1 MAPEHFSSFTTRR
14 KFIRQAA
21 CAALGTAALTNT
33 IRDLRFI
40 SAAMAQGPISDYK
53 ALVCIFLSGGND
65 SNNLFIP
72 TIASEYANYATIR
85 TPILAIPNT
94 DGGPATALPLNP
106 ANSDGH
112 SYGLHPACYELWKMF
127 NGAPVAL
134 NSNPANTAKMAAL
147 FNTGTL
153 VYPLTKAQYNA
164 GSVAKPPQLFSH
176 SDQVTQWQTSI
187 PDRPPSSGWGGRC
200 ADLLDTI
207 NPRNG
212 NTAVLSLAISLA
224 GANTWEVG
232 GVVQQYSV
240 GTGGVVN
247 LTGYSPST
255 QRQAALQSILGID
268 ELQSNML
275 VQNYALALDHSLA
288 TGSMLSNSLA
298 NSNLY
303 LPGGSFFKD
312 ANNFPNIIVPN
323 SPGPTTFG
331 SGLMSQLKMIARI
344 IDAGYRSAA
353 QGGLGMKRQ
362 IFFCQVGGYD
372 THTAQTNNAGAQ
384 TATPAN
390 AILGSQAN
398 LFAELSQ
405 SINAFQSAV
414 AKIGATYGD
423 PDFEKRVTT
432 FTNSDF
438 GRTFPSN
445 ALGSDHGWGSHHIV
459 VGGAVKGQR
468 TYGKWPTLAVGGPD
482 DTSTGRW
489 IPTTSVDQFA
499 ATLAKWFGVDDTKM
513 STVFPNLGRFA
524 APDLGFMS

>member
-1 MAPEHFSSFTTRR
+1 MDPEHFSSFTTRR

-40 SAAMAQGPISDYK
+40 NAAMAQDQPLTDYK

-72 TIASEYANYATIR
+72 TDPTEYANYAAIR
-85 TPILAIPNT
+85 TPVLAIPNT
-94 DGGPATALPLNP
+94 DGGPATALVLNSL
-106 ANSDGH
+106 NSDGH
-112 SYGLHPACYELWKMF
+112 TYGVHPACRELQGMF
-127 NGAPVAL
+127 NGAPVAV
-134 NSNPANTAKMAAL
+134 NGNTNGGKLAAL

-153 VYPLTKAQYNA
+153 VYPLTKAQYVA
-164 GSVAKPPQLFSH
+164 GSVARPPQLFSH

-187 PDRPPSSGWGGRC
+187 PDRPPSTGWGGRC
-200 ADLLDTI
+200 ADLLDTL

-224 GANTWEVG
+224 GANTFEVG

-240 GTGGVVN
+240 GTGGVVSLSLPGPAN
-247 LTGYSPST
+247 SARL
-255 QRQAALQSILGID
+255 AAFNSILGID
-268 ELQSNML
+268 ELQANML
-275 VQNYALALDHSLA
+275 VQNYALALDHSIA
-288 TGSMLSNSLA
+288 TGSLLSSSLA
-298 NSNLY
+298 NSPLFASYFNV
-303 LPGGSFFKD
+303 
-312 ANNFPNIIVPN
+312 AANFPSIVVPN
-323 SPGPTTFG
+323 GGPTFN
-331 SGLMSQLKMIARI
+331 SGLMSQLKMIAKI

-372 THTAQTNNAGAQ
+372 THTGQTNNSGSSNP
-384 TATPAN
+384 TPAQV
-390 AILGSQAN
+390 ILGSQAN
-398 LFAELSQ
+398 LLAELSQ
-405 SINAFQSAV
+405 SMNAFQA
-414 AKIGATYGD
+414 AMHKIGLQYND
-423 PDFEKRVTT
+423 PDFESNITA

-445 ALGSDHGWGSHHIV
+445 ALGSDHGWGSHHLIM
-459 VGGAVKGQR
+459 GGAVNGQK
-468 TYGKWPTLAVGGPD
+468 TYGRWPALAVGGPD

-499 ATLAKWFGVDDTKM
+499 ATLAKWFGVSSGNM
-513 STVFPNLGRFA
+513 NVVFPNLGRFA
-524 APDLGFMS
+524 APDLGFMG

>member
-1 MAPEHFSSFTTRR
+1 MEPEHFSTFTTRR

-40 SAAMAQGPISDYK
+40 SAAMAQGPVTDYK

-72 TIASEYANYATIR
+72 TEPSEYANYATIR
-85 TPILAIPNT
+85 TPILAIPNA
-94 DGGPATALPLNP
+94 DGSPATALALNP
-106 ANSDGH
+106 LNSDGH
-112 SYGLHPACYELWKMF
+112 SYGLHPACRELQAMF
-127 NGAPVAL
+127 NGAPLPV
-134 NSNPANTAKMAAL
+134 NGNTNAGQLAAL

-187 PDRPPSSGWGGRC
+187 PDRPPSTGWGGRC
-200 ADLLDTI
+200 ADLLDTM

-212 NTAVLSLAISLA
+212 NSAVLSLAISLA

-240 GTGGVVN
+240 NTSGVVSLSAFN
-247 LTGYSPST
+247 PAST
-255 QRQAALQSILGID
+255 ARQTAFNSILGID
-268 ELQSNML
+268 EVQSNML
-275 VQNYALALDHSLA
+275 LQNYALALDHSLA
-288 TGSMLSNSLA
+288 TGSMLSTSLGNSPLLA
-298 NSNLY
+298 NYFNV
-303 LPGGSFFKD
+303 
-312 ANNFPNIIVPN
+312 AANFPNVVVPN
-323 SPGPTTFG
+323 GGPSFG
-331 SGLMSQLKMIARI
+331 SNLMAQLKMIARI
-344 IDAGYRSAA
+344 IDAGYRTTA

-372 THTAQTNNAGAQ
+372 THTAQTNNANAG
-384 TATPAN
+384 TATPDKV
-390 AILGSQAN
+390 ILGSQAN
-398 LFAELSQ
+398 LLAELSQ
-405 SINAFQSAV
+405 CMNAFQA
-414 AKIGATYGD
+414 AMHKIGVQYNDT
-423 PDFEKRVTT
+423 DFEKRVTA

-445 ALGSDHGWGSHHIV
+445 ALGSDHGWGSHHLV
-459 VGGAVKGQR
+459 MGGAVNGRR

-524 APDLGFMS
+524 VPDLGFMS

>member
-1 MAPEHFSSFTTRR
+1 MEPEHFSSFTTRR

-40 SAAMAQGPISDYK
+40 SAAMAQGPVSDYK

-65 SNNLFIP
+65 ANNLFIP
-72 TIASEYANYATIR
+72 TDPTEYANYASIR
-85 TPILAIPNT
+85 TPVLAIPNT
-94 DGGPATALPLNP
+94 DGGPATALALNSQ
-106 ANSDGH
+106 NSDGH
-112 SYGLHPACYELWKMF
+112 TYGVHPACPELQAIF
-127 NGAPVAL
+127 NGAPLPV
-134 NSNPANTAKMAAL
+134 NGNTHAGKLAAL

-153 VYPLTKAQYNA
+153 VYPLTKTEYSS
-164 GSVAKPPQLFSH
+164 GSVARPPQLFSH

-187 PDRPPSSGWGGRC
+187 PDRPPSTGWGGRC
-200 ADLLDTI
+200 ADLLDTL

-212 NTAVLSLAISLA
+212 NTALLSLAISLA

-240 GTGGVVN
+240 STGGVVT
-247 LTGYSPST
+247 LSLPGPSPTPRSV
-255 QRQAALQSILGID
+255 AVNNILGID
-268 ELQSNML
+268 ELQSNLL

-288 TGSMLSNSLA
+288 TGTGLSNALGTSPLLA
-298 NSNLY
+298 SYFNV
-303 LPGGSFFKD
+303 
-312 ANNFPNIIVPN
+312 AANFPSIAVPN
-323 SPGPTTFG
+323 GGPTINN
-331 SGLMSQLKMIARI
+331 SSLMSQLKMVARI

-362 IFFCQVGGYD
+362 IFFCQIGGYD
-372 THTAQTNNAGAQ
+372 THTGQTNNSGSANPTNAQ
-384 TATPAN
+384 V
-390 AILGSQAN
+390 IQGSQAN

-405 SINAFQSAV
+405 SMNAFQA
-414 AKIGATYGD
+414 AMHKIGVQYND
-423 PDFEKRVTT
+423 PDFEKRVTA

-445 ALGSDHGWGSHHIV
+445 ALGSDHGWGSHHLIM
-459 VGGAVKGQR
+459 GGAVNGRQ
-468 TYGKWPTLAVGGPD
+468 TFGKWPTLAVGGPD

-499 ATLAKWFGVDDTKM
+499 ATLAKWFGVDNTKM
-513 STVFPNLGRFA
+513 STVFPNLSRFA
-524 APDLGFMS
+524 VPDLGFMSS

>member
-1 MAPEHFSSFTTRR
+1 MEPEHFSSFTTRR

-21 CAALGTAALTNT
+21 CAALGTVALTNT

-40 SAAMAQGPISDYK
+40 SAAMAQAPINDYK

-72 TIASEYANYATIR
+72 TDPTEYASYASIR
-85 TPILAIPNT
+85 TPVLAIPNS
-94 DGGPATALPLNP
+94 DGGPATALALN
-106 ANSDGH
+106 ALNGDGH
-112 SYGLHPACYELWKMF
+112 TYGLHPACPELQGIF
-127 NGAPVAL
+127 NGTPKLV
-134 NSNPANTAKMAAL
+134 NGNTNNGKLAAL

-153 VYPLTKAQYNA
+153 VYPLTKAQYQS

-187 PDRPPSSGWGGRC
+187 PDRPPSTGWGGRC
-200 ADLLDTI
+200 ADLLDTL
-207 NPRNG
+207 NPHNG

-224 GANTWEVG
+224 GANTFEVG

-240 GTGGVVN
+240 NTGGVVSLSFPGPAN
-247 LTGYSPST
+247 AA
-255 QRQAALQSILGID
+255 RQTAFNSILGID
-268 ELQSNML
+268 ELQANML

-288 TGSMLSNSLA
+288 TGSNLSASLA
-298 NSNLY
+298 NSPLLASYFNV
-303 LPGGSFFKD
+303 
-312 ANNFPNIIVPN
+312 AANFPSIVVPN
-323 SPGPTTFG
+323 GGGTFT
-331 SGLMSQLKMIARI
+331 SSLMAQLKMVAKV
-344 IDAGYRSAA
+344 IDAGYRNAV

-372 THTAQTNNAGAQ
+372 THSGQTNNAGVQ
-384 TATPAN
+384 NPTPAQV
-390 AILGSQAN
+390 ILGSQAN
-398 LFAELSQ
+398 LLAELSQ
-405 SINAFQSAV
+405 SMNAFQA
-414 AKIGATYGD
+414 AMHKIGVQYGD
-423 PDFEKRVTT
+423 ADFEKRVTS

-445 ALGSDHGWGSHHIV
+445 ALGSDHGWGSHHLV
-459 VGGAVKGQR
+459 MGGAVDGQK
-468 TYGKWPTLAVGGPD
+468 TFGTWPALAVGGPD

-499 ATLAKWFGVDDTKM
+499 GTLAKWFGVSSTNM

-524 APDLGFMS
+524 VPDLGFMV

>member
-1 MAPEHFSSFTTRR
+1 MEPEHFSSFTTRR

-40 SAAMAQGPISDYK
+40 NAAMAQAPIGDYK
-53 ALVCIFLSGGND
+53 ALVCIFLAGGND
-65 SNNLFIP
+65 ANNLFIP
-72 TIASEYANYATIR
+72 TDPTEYASYATIR

-94 DGGPATALPLNP
+94 DGGPATALALNSQ
-106 ANSDGH
+106 NSDGH
-112 SYGLHPACYELWKMF
+112 TYGLHPACKELQTMF
-127 NGAPVAL
+127 NAG
-134 NSNPANTAKMAAL
+134 KMAAL

-164 GSVAKPPQLFSH
+164 GSVARPPQLFSH

-187 PDRPPSSGWGGRC
+187 PDRPPSTGWGGRC
-200 ADLLDTI
+200 ADLLDTV

-212 NTAVLSLAISLA
+212 NTAALSLAISLA

-240 GTGGVVN
+240 NTGGVVALSLPGPSPTARQSAVTN
-247 LTGYSPST
+247 L
-255 QRQAALQSILGID
+255 LGMD
-268 ELQSNML
+268 EMQSNML

-298 NSNLY
+298 NSPLY
-303 LPGGSFFKD
+303 LPANSYFKD
-312 ANNFPNIIVPN
+312 TTTFPNVVVPN
-323 SPGPTTFG
+323 GGPTFS
-331 SGLMSQLKMIARI
+331 SGLMAQLKMVARI
-344 IDAGYRSAA
+344 IDAGYRTAA
-353 QGGLGMKRQ
+353 QGGLEMKRQ

-405 SINAFQSAV
+405 SLNAFQNAMQ
-414 AKIGATYGD
+414 KIGTQYGD
-423 PDFEKRVTT
+423 ADFEKRVVS

-445 ALGSDHGWGSHHIV
+445 ALGSDHGWGSHHLV
-459 VGGAVKGQR
+459 VGGGVNGRK

-499 ATLAKWFGVDDTKM
+499 ATLAKWFGVDDSKM

-524 APDLGFMS
+524 VPDLGFMS

>member
-1 MAPEHFSSFTTRR
+1 MEPQHFSSLITRR

-33 IRDLRFI
+33 IRDLRFMN
-40 SAAMAQGPISDYK
+40 AAMAQTPPADYK

-65 SNNLFIP
+65 ANNLFIP
-72 TIASEYANYATIR
+72 TDPGEYASYASIR
-85 TPILAIPNT
+85 TPVLAIPNS
-94 DGGPATALPLNP
+94 DGGPTTALALN
-106 ANSDGH
+106 ALNSDGH
-112 SYGLHPACYELWKMF
+112 TYGLHPACRELQGLF
-127 NGAPVAL
+127 NGAPLPVNGTPNNGRL
-134 NSNPANTAKMAAL
+134 AAL

-153 VYPLTKAQYNA
+153 VYPLTKTQYNS

-187 PDRPPSSGWGGRC
+187 PDRPPTTGWGGRC
-200 ADLLDTI
+200 ADLLDTV

-212 NTAVLSLAISLA
+212 NAAVLSLAISLA
-224 GANTWEVG
+224 GANTFEVG

-240 GTGGVVN
+240 GTGGVVALSGFN
-247 LTGYSPST
+247 PAST
-255 QRQAALQSILGID
+255 ARQAAFNSLLGID
-268 ELQSNML
+268 EIQSNML

-288 TGSMLSNSLA
+288 TGSMLSSSLA
-298 NSNLY
+298 NSPLLASYFNV
-303 LPGGSFFKD
+303 
-312 ANNFPNIIVPN
+312 AANFPSIVVPN
-323 SPGPTTFG
+323 GGPTFA
-331 SGLMSQLKMIARI
+331 SGLMSQLKMIAKI
-344 IDAGYRSAA
+344 IDAGYRNAA

-372 THTAQTNNAGAQ
+372 THTGQTSAAGVQNPTAAQVIQ
-384 TATPAN
+384 
-390 AILGSQAN
+390 GSQAN

-405 SINAFQSAV
+405 SMNAFQSAMH
-414 AKIGATYGD
+414 KIGVQYGD
-423 PDFEKRVTT
+423 PDFEKRVTS

-445 ALGSDHGWGSHHIV
+445 ALGSDHGWGSHHLV
-459 VGGAVKGQR
+459 MGGAVNGQR
-468 TYGKWPTLAVGGPD
+468 TFGRWPALAVGGPD

-499 ATLAKWFGVDDTKM
+499 ATLAKWFGVAPSQM

-524 APDLGFMS
+524 VPDLGFMA